1 MDNEF
6 IISDAILSIAKTW
19 LFLALGALALYFIVA
34 AIEKS
39 RGESIN
45 VFAIFQKK
53 EESGEKAER
62 VPVEVPEKEEV
73 EENNGLI

>member
-1 MDNEF
+1 MENEF

-19 LFLALGALALYFIVA
+19 MLLALGALALYFIVA

-53 EESGEKAER
+53 GSDEKAER
-62 VPVEVPEKEEV
+62 GPVEVPENQEEV
-73 EENNGLI
+73 EAK